1 MADHDQMEERAIAL
15 WRRFHF
21 PLIIVILTIL
31 SGIIGFTYTGTKR
44 EEARLAMGDA
54 LFGVRAA
61 ADDGDLAKARELF
74 AKMTDDDFASMR
86 HLAAFA
92 VAALLADEGDTD
104 DAAALLREVAER
116 DDDIGVRQMAHLRL
130 AEIYINSGKSME
142 AMELLN
148 DEMPGNGRMRI
159 LFLERIGDAAFAA
172 GDTEEALSAYN
183 QASDEA
189 RREFPSYL
197 AIMRIKIK
205 YAFCHYRAFRRLTT
219 PSLPCFCRY

>member
-197 AIMRIKIK
+197 AIMRIKISALLSQK
-205 YAFCHYRAFRRLTT
+205 QAG
-219 PSLPCFCRY
+219 

>member
-104 DAAALLREVAER
+104 DAAAF
-116 DDDIGVRQMAHLRL
+116 I
-130 AEIYINSGKSME
+130 
-142 AMELLN
+142 
-148 DEMPGNGRMRI
+148 
-159 LFLERIGDAAFAA
+159 A
-172 GDTEEALSAYN
+172 GSCR
-183 QASDEA
+183 A
-189 RREFPSYL
+189 R
-197 AIMRIKIK
+197 
-205 YAFCHYRAFRRLTT
+205 
-219 PSLPCFCRY
+219 

>member
-31 SGIIGFTYTGTKR
+31 SGIVGFTYTGTKR

-116 DDDIGVRQMAHLRL
+116 DDDIGVRQMAHLRR
-130 AEIYINSGKSME
+130 AEIYINSGKSAD

-197 AIMRIKIK
+197 AIMRIKISALLSQK
-205 YAFCHYRAFRRLTT
+205 QAG
-219 PSLPCFCRY
+219 

>member
-1 MADHDQMEERAIAL
+1 
-15 WRRFHF
+15 
-21 PLIIVILTIL
+21 
-31 SGIIGFTYTGTKR
+31 
-44 EEARLAMGDA
+44 
-54 LFGVRAA
+54 
-61 ADDGDLAKARELF
+61 
-74 AKMTDDDFASMR
+74 MTDDDFASMR

-197 AIMRIKIK
+197 AIMRIKISALLSQK
-205 YAFCHYRAFRRLTT
+205 QAG
-219 PSLPCFCRY
+219 

>member
-130 AEIYINSGKSME
+130 AEII
-142 AMELLN
+142 
-148 DEMPGNGRMRI
+148 R
-159 LFLERIGDAAFAA
+159 
-172 GDTEEALSAYN
+172 
-183 QASDEA
+183 
-189 RREFPSYL
+189 
-197 AIMRIKIK
+197 
-205 YAFCHYRAFRRLTT
+205 
-219 PSLPCFCRY
+219 